1 MGPPK
6 LMTPVTLLYAGFA
19 VFWPV
24 VEKFSASNDELSIC
38 SPMLPLY
45 SDRGPR
51 RLLPNGA
58 ESANGELA
66 ALLVEPLIS
75 NPSEALLLR
84 SAALWPAN
92 ASDVGA
98 GVSPDAAG
106 AVDAAFT
113 SVLRN

>member
-6 LMTPVTLLYAGFA
+6 LMTPVTLLYEGFA

-24 VEKFSASNDELSIC
+24 NEKFSASNDELSIC

-58 ESANGELA
+58 DNANGELA
-66 ALLVEPLIS
+66 ALFVEPLIRS
-75 NPSEALLLR
+75 PSVARWLR
-84 SAALWPAN
+84 SLAL
-92 ASDVGA
+92 
-98 GVSPDAAG
+98 
-106 AVDAAFT
+106 
-113 SVLRN
+113 